1 VATNNSRVDEPAGR
15 IDTKAKKDSVITN
28 LFRGGRNTLFS
39 QTASFSYTL
48 PLAKIPALDF
58 VTANIKYQATYK
70 WIGASRLAV
79 NLGNFLE
86 NGQQKEGTVQM
97 DFNRL
102 YQKSK
107 LLRQLDV
114 PSNIEDRDRWRNRYS
129 KVTDSVTNKLGK
141 RVLRTR
147 KILNKNAMPYVS
159 TPLKVFGKLLT
170 SLKQANISVGEL
182 GSTRLPGYT
191 DSTQYLGQNFKSM
204 APGFDFIL
212 GKQVDSNWLNRKAAK
227 GLITKDSSFNYLF
240 QQNYD
245 QTITASATL
254 EPVRDLNITV
264 NIKKSFS
271 KNYTE
276 TFRFIDTTG
285 GTNQKFMHL
294 TPYSTGGFD
303 VSYIAFKTLFGK
315 FDPNRVSETF
325 KTFQNNR
332 VVLSRR
338 LGKDNPY
345 TQAQPGRGLQ
355 ADGYYYGY
363 GKYAV
368 DVLIPSF
375 IAAYTGQNPENVSL
389 IKQTDGRTKTNP
401 FRSILPK
408 PNWNISYNGLTKI
421 KGMEKIFNS
430 FNVSHAYNGSLS
442 MNGFTS
448 ALLYQDVSRFG
459 YPSFYDTV
467 SKAFIP
473 FFLVPNVSIQEQFSP
488 LLGFDMQFTNQFQA
502 KFEYAKSRTLS
513 LSLYDYQ
520 LSEQRSTEFSIGAG
534 YRKRGLKAPFGLKLP
549 KFLGGKK
556 TLENEISFRMDYR
569 IRDNVTANSRLDQ
582 DNNFATGGSREI
594 TITPTIDYFLSNRVN
609 LKFYFDQRKVKPY
622 ISSSAPTTNTRA
634 GVQVRISLA
643 Q

>member
-1 VATNNSRVDEPAGR
+1 
-15 IDTKAKKDSVITN
+15 
-28 LFRGGRNTLFS
+28 
-39 QTASFSYTL
+39 
-48 PLAKIPALDF
+48 
-58 VTANIKYQATYK
+58 
-70 WIGASRLAV
+70 
-79 NLGNFLE
+79 
-86 NGQQKEGTVQM
+86 
-97 DFNRL
+97 
-102 YQKSK
+102 
-107 LLRQLDV
+107 
-114 PSNIEDRDRWRNRYS
+114 
-129 KVTDSVTNKLGK
+129 
-141 RVLRTR
+141 
-147 KILNKNAMPYVS
+147 
-159 TPLKVFGKLLT
+159 
-170 SLKQANISVGEL
+170 
-182 GSTRLPGYT
+182 
-191 DSTQYLGQNFKSM
+191 M
-204 APGFDFIL
+204 APGFDFIA
-212 GKQVDSNWLNRKAAK
+212 GKQIDSNWLNRKAAK
-227 GLITKDSSFNYLF
+227 GLITKDSAFNYLF
-240 QQNYD
+240 QQNFD
-245 QTITASATL
+245 QTLTASATL

-264 NIKKSFS
+264 NIKKTFS

-315 FDPNRVSETF
+315 FDPNRVSQTF
-325 KTFQNNR
+325 KTFQDNR
-332 VVLSRR
+332 VILSRR

-345 TQAQPGRGLQ
+345 TQQQPGGGLQ

-375 IAAYTGQNPENVSL
+375 IAAYTGQNPENASL

-421 KGMEKIFNS
+421 KGLEKIFNS

-534 YRKRGLKAPFGLKLP
+534 YRKRGLRAPFGLKLP
-549 KFLGGKK
+549 KFLGGGK
-556 TLENEISFRMDYR
+556 TLENEINFRMDYR

-609 LKFYFDQRKVKPY
+609 LKFYFDQRTVKPY